1 MLLTEIPIREI
12 ISASEDEILVKFNTS
27 KSGLSSSY
35 AKDLLKIYG
44 KNEIEKKKRRAAIIE
59 FILKI
64 KNPLILILIF
74 AAIISGF
81 LGEVTNALIII
92 IIVLISAILEFVQ
105 EYKAENAVEKLI
117 KRVEISVEVL
127 RDGKKQEIKSSEL
140 VPGDIILL
148 SAGDIIPA
156 DIRVIQAKD
165 FFVDQSAITGESFPV
180 EKFSKKINENN
191 IDKTSMKNYLFMGTS
206 VISGYATGVV
216 VKTGKFTEYGQIIK
230 YATENKLETEFERE
244 IKKIGYMTMQITLF
258 LVLFIFFVNSLLK
271 QNFLNSFLFAVA
283 IAVGI
288 IPELLPVIV
297 SLNLSRGA
305 IEMAKKDVII
315 KRLESIHNFGSMDVL
330 CCDKTGTLTENK
342 IKMIMHIDI
351 NGKNNEKVFLYSY
364 INSYNQ
370 TGIKNPLDEAILNH
384 ENINVTN
391 YKKIDEIP
399 FDFLRKRVSIIVER
413 NNSYILIT
421 KGAPEEI
428 NKICLYYEDLGS
440 VKKITEEI
448 KDKIKNKFNELSAQ
462 GYRVLSIAY
471 KKDIEKKNTYS
482 KEDEN
487 NLIFLG
493 FIAFLDPPKES
504 TKESIRKLQNSGIEI
519 KILTGDNDLITKKI
533 CEDLN
538 FKVKGIIL
546 GSEIDNLTD
555 DVLAKAVEE
564 NNVFARVSPIQ
575 KNRIINMLKRN
586 GHVVGFLGDGIND
599 VPSMKVADVSI
610 SVDNAVEI
618 AKDTADII
626 LIRKDLTILHNGIVE
641 GRKTF
646 GNTMKYILMSFS
658 SNFGNMISASL
669 ASLFLKFLPMLP
681 IQILLNNLIYDFS
694 EATIPYDNV
703 DKEYLQKPK
712 KINIKFI
719 KRFMIIFGSISS
731 IFDILTFC
739 VLIFIFNASES
750 LFQTAWFVESL
761 CTQALVIFVI
771 RTKKVPFIK
780 SKPNI
785 LLTLTTLGVVILA
798 LIIPYTILS
807 LYFRFVEL
815 PFVFLEILFIFI
827 ISYLLIVEVVKIWFY
842 KKYNE

>member
-1 MLLTEIPIREI
+1 
-12 ISASEDEILVKFNTS
+12 
-27 KSGLSSSY
+27 
-35 AKDLLKIYG
+35 
-44 KNEIEKKKRRAAIIE
+44 
-59 FILKI
+59 
-64 KNPLILILIF
+64 
-74 AAIISGF
+74 
-81 LGEVTNALIII
+81 I

-156 DIRVIQAKD
+156 DIRVIEAKD

>member
-1 MLLTEIPIREI
+1 MPIREI

-156 DIRVIQAKD
+156 DIRVIEAKD

>member
-156 DIRVIQAKD
+156 DIRVIEAKD